1 MLGGENP
8 SSISYFCTAELL
20 TFVSRNCLSL
30 FPSAVSD
37 LGFFGLG
44 MDSGS
49 SNITENSGFI
59 KYVLGF
65 LILENSM

>member
-8 SSISYFCTAELL
+8 SNISYFCTAELL
-20 TFVSRNCLSL
+20 TFVSRNCLSAFL
-30 FPSAVSD
+30 RVVSD

-44 MDSGS
+44 MNSGS
-49 SNITENSGFI
+49 PDRTDNSGFI

-65 LILENSM
+65 LILENSK